1 MHVVN
6 HTDIKS
12 VFLHKILSIL
22 YICIDVSTSS
32 RNCWKR
38 FICHIHIYCQWC
50 KQKSPNSSTLNT
62 NFSEKKYL
70 SKHKLSPHDLF
81 FSERMITIW
90 DPVKLR
96 QRDLGISLLKGI
108 HQLHSSLMSRQ
119 KQVISQLL
127 PLPHLSAGE
136 GKLGSLGSEGVGG
149 GRVCTFSYL
158 GSWDMLWSTPVLQ
171 LRHSLSSYTALS
183 LQPGTVNPEEKQL
196 WKAIPAVISSVLPT
210 NFYTRTSCR
219 NVGQIHA
226 FSFTAYFYNPP
237 FLKIPMQC
245 KTTCFN
251 ISAKINKH
259 SSLSINLIFKYTT
272 LLHACEK

>member
-81 FSERMITIW
+81 FSERMITSW

-136 GKLGSLGSEGVGG
+136 GKLGSLGSEGVG
-149 GRVCTFSYL
+149 CAHFLILDL
-158 GSWDMLWSTPVLQ
+158 GTCYGAHQ
-171 LRHSLSSYTALS
+171 CYSSDTAL
-183 LQPGTVNPEEKQL
+183 
-196 WKAIPAVISSVLPT
+196 A
-210 NFYTRTSCR
+210 
-219 NVGQIHA
+219 H
-226 FSFTAYFYNPP
+226 
-237 FLKIPMQC
+237 
-245 KTTCFN
+245 
-251 ISAKINKH
+251 
-259 SSLSINLIFKYTT
+259 T
-272 LLHACEK
+272 LL